1 MKKIAKNIDTA
12 VEDFC
17 KQLATR
23 FDLDVME
30 VSSLWKMSQS
40 ASATKK
46 SKGATKKS
54 GYVMFGLEV
63 RPLIGAEHPDWDF
76 VAKSKEIGRRW
87 TALPVEEKNR
97 YKEMGIATATTAVA
111 PEIDEEE
118 EVDLEATQMDNV
130 DEEPSIAPASI
141 KKKKTAQPAT
151 LAAMPAPASTAV
163 IATAPVIQ
171 DEYALMSLKDLKNV
185 CKTKG
190 VKISGKREELLD
202 RIRNAPVVTG
212 NTVAP
217 IVAMTIATVTAD
229 EEEDI
234 GAGTPGSVGILPE
247 GLEEEEEDV
256 APAPV
261 APKKKHKQD
270 AFPAMASSSSSS
282 SVALATPATKKLS
295 GWNKLSTKD
304 LQSQCDDWDID
315 FEEDT
320 PREELIR
327 ALDNYI
333 H

>member
-17 KQLATR
+17 KQLAAR
-23 FDLDVME
+23 FDLDATE
-30 VSSLWKMSQS
+30 VFSLWKVSQS
-40 ASATKK
+40 ASVAKK

-87 TALPVEEKNR
+87 TALSVEEKNR

-111 PEIDEEE
+111 PEVDDEEI
-118 EVDLEATQMDNV
+118 DMDATQIDNV
-130 DEEPSIAPASI
+130 DEEPPVAPASI
-141 KKKKTAQPAT
+141 KKKHAPAT
-151 LAAMPAPASTAV
+151 TAV
-163 IATAPVIQ
+163 TATAPVIQ
-171 DEYALMSLKDLKNV
+171 DEYMVMSLKDLKNV

-190 VKISGKREELLD
+190 VKVSGKREELLD
-202 RIRNAPVVTG
+202 RIRNAPVATA
-212 NTVAP
+212 TATATASIVAP
-217 IVAMTIATVTAD
+217 IATKTANEDDDD
-229 EEEDI
+229 EKDV

-247 GLEEEEEDV
+247 GLDEEDDEEQDI
-256 APAPV
+256 APAL
-261 APKKKHKQD
+261 PKKKHKND
-270 AFPAMASSSSSS
+270 AFPAMASS
-282 SVALATPATKKLS
+282 VAVVTKTKKPS
-295 GWNKLSTKD
+295 RWNKLSTED

>member
-1 MKKIAKNIDTA
+1 MKKIARNIDTA

-17 KQLATR
+17 KQLAAR
-23 FDLDVME
+23 FDLDATE
-30 VSSLWKMSQS
+30 VSSLWKVFQS

-46 SKGATKKS
+46 SKGAIKKS

-97 YKEMGIATATTAVA
+97 YKEMGIATVVTAVA
-111 PEIDEEE
+111 SEVDDEE
-118 EVDLEATQMDNV
+118 VVMNATQIDNI
-130 DEEPSIAPASI
+130 DEEPSFAPAPI
-141 KKKKTAQPAT
+141 KKKKT
-151 LAAMPAPASTAV
+151 PAPAPAPAAAV
-163 IATAPVIQ
+163 ADTATAPVIQ
-171 DEYALMSLKDLKNV
+171 DEYAMMSLKDLKNV

-190 VKISGKREELLD
+190 VKVSGKREELLD
-202 RIRNAPVVTG
+202 RIRNAPVATA
-212 NTVAP
+212 TTP
-217 IVAMTIATVTAD
+217 IVATTIATVTANVE
-229 EEEDI
+229 EEEDDDEKDV

-247 GLEEEEEDV
+247 GLEEEEEDI
-256 APAPV
+256 APAPI
-261 APKKKHKQD
+261 ASKKKHKND
-270 AFPAMASSSSSS
+270 AFPAMASSS
-282 SVALATPATKKLS
+282 VAVAAPAIVKNTKKPS
-295 GWNKLSTKD
+295 RWNKLSTED

-315 FEEDT
+315 FEVDT